1 MRFDAAAFACK
12 TGKAGKEAVPIAG
25 MGLAAQGGKPAV
37 AGIAGS
43 RVRPAF
49 KPGRRDS
56 IEAGTY
62 RVRPL
67 PAYFRCA
74 LTSLVSSNIVT

>member
-1 MRFDAAAFACK
+1 MPN
-12 TGKAGKEAVPIAG
+12 AGVGQAT
-25 MGLAAQGGKPAV
+25 QGGKPAELHRRGDAV
-37 AGIAGS
+37 S

-62 RVRPL
+62 EVRPL

>member
-1 MRFDAAAFACK
+1 MYPLRVWHWR
-12 TGKAGKEAVPIAG
+12 GKAGMLAWLWRAG
-25 MGLAAQGGKPAV
+25 AT
-37 AGIAGS
+37 GS
-43 RVRPAF
+43 RFRPAF

-62 RVRPL
+62 GVRPL